1 MFHLRDAKKSTASSV
16 LMVIN
21 GMIICFFLLFGA
33 MLIYA
38 TVSSQS
44 DDIAG
49 KTYVLDDGKEQTL
62 LFLEKRANYQSGDEI
77 LIREGENYSLE
88 NVSQNLERDI
98 VIESNN
104 STISK
109 RNVMGKISFESP
121 FFGKAVSF
129 ISAPENTVV
138 SVIGTVIA
146 FLVMIC
152 LVVWTA
158 FLAMKR
164 RRMRDVRAQN
174 DNLLEDLFDDSTE
187 EDFVMEVYQQEISEP
202 TELDSVGDDKTPV
215 SDEELERFREKVLKP

>member
-1 MFHLRDAKKSTASSV
+1 MRDAKKSTASSV

>member
-1 MFHLRDAKKSTASSV
+1 
-16 LMVIN
+16 
-21 GMIICFFLLFGA
+21 MIICFFLLFGA

-104 STISK
+104 NTISK

>member
-1 MFHLRDAKKSTASSV
+1 MRDAKKSTASSV

-104 STISK
+104 NTISK

>member
-1 MFHLRDAKKSTASSV
+1 MRDAKKSTASSV

-109 RNVMGKISFESP
+109 RNVMGKIYFESP

>member
-1 MFHLRDAKKSTASSV
+1 MRDAKKSTASSV

-146 FLVMIC
+146 FLFMIC

>member
-1 MFHLRDAKKSTASSV
+1 M
-16 LMVIN
+16 
-21 GMIICFFLLFGA
+21 
-33 MLIYA
+33 
-38 TVSSQS
+38 
-44 DDIAG
+44 
-49 KTYVLDDGKEQTL
+49 
-62 LFLEKRANYQSGDEI
+62 
-77 LIREGENYSLE
+77 IREGENYSLE

>member
-1 MFHLRDAKKSTASSV
+1 
-16 LMVIN
+16 
-21 GMIICFFLLFGA
+21 MIICFFLLFGA

>member
-1 MFHLRDAKKSTASSV
+1 MRDAKKSTASSV

-21 GMIICFFLLFGA
+21 GMIICFILLFGA

>member
-146 FLVMIC
+146 LSLIH
-152 LVVWTA
+152 
-158 FLAMKR
+158 
-164 RRMRDVRAQN
+164 
-174 DNLLEDLFDDSTE
+174 
-187 EDFVMEVYQQEISEP
+187 I
-202 TELDSVGDDKTPV
+202 
-215 SDEELERFREKVLKP
+215 

>member
-1 MFHLRDAKKSTASSV
+1 MRDAKKSTASSV

-104 STISK
+104 NTISK

-164 RRMRDVRAQN
+164 RRLRDVRAQN

>member
-1 MFHLRDAKKSTASSV
+1 MRDAKKSTASSV

-49 KTYVLDDGKEQTL
+49 KSYVLDDGKEQTL